1 MSNIV
6 EPQIVETKQS
16 FIDLT
21 KLEGWTGGI
30 NPNGMYNNPNILQ
43 NIIGNTSSTPVL
55 CKDGTTK
62 NQLSSPNARYDDAC
76 RNNGGRA
83 DLTAQQK
90 AQLELAQQQALME
103 QMTRYNS
110 VTDKVFGKQEGWSFE
125 RPMRL
130 GAYIIVGAVVG
141 RYVAKNMK
149 KSTTLGMVLGGL
161 APLLAYQLSIE
172 YDRKNMPKQEPRQ
185 KVAIEPTPTPMPNK
199 PNAMPLDPSFE
210 QLSKTPNEFTIKS
223 NGFNTRYYKD
233 VSKTEGI
240 FSFASPNLYKQP
252 YSTNGM
258 SGVQPTKI
266 STREFLD
273 AYNEFLKQP
282 K

>member
-1 MSNIV
+1 M
-6 EPQIVETKQS
+6 
-16 FIDLT
+16 
-21 KLEGWTGGI
+21 
-30 NPNGMYNNPNILQ
+30 GMI
-43 NIIGNTSSTPVL
+43 
-55 CKDGTTK
+55 CKVQCNDGTMDEGNPTK
-62 NQLSSPNARYDDAC
+62 APC
-76 RNNGGRA
+76 INNGGIKPINV
-83 DLTAQQK
+83 DLRKPFLDKPDLSQQLAQQK
-90 AQLELAQQQALME
+90 AQYEIAQQQAIEKAKLNADMQE
-103 QMTRYNS
+103 MGAYNNS
-110 VTDKVFGKQEGWSFE
+110 LTDKVFGKQGGWSFE

-149 KSTTLGMVLGGL
+149 KSTTLGMVVGGL

-172 YDRKNMPKQEPRQ
+172 YDKKNMPKQEPRQ
-185 KVAIEPTPTPMPNK
+185 KVAIEPTPKPMPNK
-199 PNAMPLDPSFE
+199 PNAMPLALDPSVQE
-210 QLSKTPNEFTIKS
+210 LYKTPNEFTIKS